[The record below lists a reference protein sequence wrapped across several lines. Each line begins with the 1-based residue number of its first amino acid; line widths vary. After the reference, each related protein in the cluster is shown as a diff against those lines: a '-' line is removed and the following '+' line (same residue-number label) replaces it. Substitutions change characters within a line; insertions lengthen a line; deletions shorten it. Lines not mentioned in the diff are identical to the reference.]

1 MSNTITGRVIAT
13 KYAGTS
19 TMGNPSYWV
28 TIQRSDG
35 YSEMLRT
42 MSNAMIG
49 YAIQNP
55 EYRDEPHVFTLTAAG
70 RIRSARKQVE
80 A

>member
-13 KYAGTS
+13 KHAGTS

-28 TIQRSDG
+28 TIQRTDG
-35 YSEMLRT
+35 SAEILRT

-55 EYRDEPHVFTLTAAG
+55 EYRDELHVFTLTAAG
-70 RIRSARKQVE
+70 RIRSARKE
-80 A
+80 AGA